1 MTGDDA
7 TADGDEATTNDR
19 VAVTDGR
26 ATSDDG
32 DAARDEGVTLRDEDL
47 HRPDE
52 LDGETVACTLTGDEA
67 EKRAAWI
74 RSELVP
80 HLEAIERREGGA
92 SGDGDS
98 GDSDDGEV
106 ASGDGETAVDSA
118 ASSADGSDDDEE
130 AKGGYT
136 LVFAEEALE
145 AVMRF
150 ARHEHWCCSFAHFE
164 VHVTPGEEPNELS
177 VYGPEGTE
185 EVFGEEFVSAMAGEA
200 GVSVPG

>member
-92 SGDGDS
+92 SGDG
-98 GDSDDGEV
+98 
-106 ASGDGETAVDSA
+106 ETAVDSA

-185 EVFGEEFVSAMAGEA
+185 EMFGEEFVSAMAGEA

>member
-7 TADGDEATTNDR
+7 TADGGTDTATE
-19 VAVTDGR
+19 
-26 ATSDDG
+26 SDD
-32 DAARDEGVTLRDEDL
+32 ETVTLRDEDL
-47 HRPDE
+47 HRPEE
-52 LDGETVACTLTGDEA
+52 LDGETIACTLTETEA

-74 RSELVP
+74 RSEMVP

-92 SGDGDS
+92 SGDGDGTS
-98 GDSDDGEV
+98 SHDESDAE
-106 ASGDGETAVDSA
+106 ETS
-118 ASSADGSDDDEE
+118 
-130 AKGGYT
+130 GGYT

-164 VHVTPGEEPNELS
+164 VHVTPGEQPNELS

-185 EVFGEEFVSAMAGEA
+185 EMFGEEFVSVMAGEA
-200 GVSVPG
+200 GVSVSG